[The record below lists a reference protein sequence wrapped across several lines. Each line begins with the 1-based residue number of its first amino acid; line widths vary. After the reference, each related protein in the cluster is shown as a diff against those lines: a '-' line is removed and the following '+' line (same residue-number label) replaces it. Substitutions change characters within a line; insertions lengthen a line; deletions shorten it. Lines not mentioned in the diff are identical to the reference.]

1 MKTRNQEWK
10 STFSERWQDR
20 VGVYLDKELNL
31 KIGNYKQN
39 GIFHYTE
46 KDFVTDDII
55 EIYESYLNN
64 E

>member
-1 MKTRNQEWK
+1 MKVNNQDWK
-10 STFSERWQDR
+10 SRFSDKWQEK
-20 VGVYLDKELNL
+20 VGVYLDKKLNL

-46 KDFVTDDII
+46 KDFVTNEII
-55 EIYESYLNN
+55 ETYESYLKN